1 MVRILALVGLGVCCL
16 LLADD
21 KPPQKVQV
29 SKTEHMDFP
38 AGGVLRL
45 NNSVG
50 ELTVEGWDRPEVEI
64 TTVKSTREDYPS
76 QEREKAVKELDRVH
90 VETHRDGGELVI
102 TTDYPGGRFL
112 SCLFGGTAGFDLEYR
127 IKVPASTRFIAD
139 HGVGEVHVDNLRGDI
154 QVAVHQGEIT
164 LDLPE
169 QDRYAVDAKSNC
181 GSVVS
186 DFPGKEKSRFWF
198 FGHRVENEDS
208 SAPHKLNLKIG
219 YGDIIVLKT
228 QIPKMPAPV
237 NPAQKQDG
245 A

>member
-1 MVRILALVGLGVCCL
+1 MVRILALVGLSVCCL

-64 TTVKSTREDYPS
+64 TTVKSTTIAYPS
-76 QEREKAVKELDRVH
+76 QERETAIKELDRVH
-90 VETHRDGGELVI
+90 VETHREGNELVI
-102 TTDYPGGRFL
+102 TTDFPGGRFL
-112 SCLFGGTAGFDLEYR
+112 AGFFGGTSGFDLEYR
-127 IKVPASTRFIAD
+127 IKVPTSTRLID
-139 HGVGEVHVDNLRGDI
+139 NHSVGEVHVDNLTGDI
-154 QVAVHQGEIT
+154 QVAVHSGEIT
-164 LDLPE
+164 LGLPE
-169 QDRYAVDAKSNC
+169 QGRYSIDAKSNC
-181 GSVVS
+181 GSVIS
-186 DFPGKEKSRFWF
+186 DFPGKEKRKLWF

-208 SAPHKLNLKIG
+208 AAPHKLNLKISF
-219 YGDIIVLKT
+219 GDIVVLKT
-228 QIPKMPAPV
+228 QIPKIPAPS
-237 NPAQKQDG
+237 NPVPKQDG